1 MKMTKKEWF
10 TIGICGTITGYCI
23 YQYSKVVKDYNKLL
37 DNNLKLSNFIRDH
50 DFYEKSE
57 NYMKLF
63 KTKNTQNQNVKQQ
76 YRNLK
81 NSAPSRFKEISR
93 EDMGDGYSKVVMLD
107 TVSGFELISVK
118 KNEELKMIEKEA

>member
-1 MKMTKKEWF
+1 MTKKEWL

-23 YQYSKVVKDYNKLL
+23 YQYSKNIKDYNKLL

-50 DFYEKSE
+50 DFYEKAE

-63 KTKNTQNQNVKQQ
+63 KVKSTQKQNIKQQ
-76 YRNLK
+76 YRTLK
-81 NSAPSRFKEISR
+81 NSVPSRFKELSR
-93 EDMGDGYSKVVMLD
+93 ENMGDGYSKVVMLD

-118 KNEELKMIEKEA
+118 KNEELNTIEKEA